1 MIFLVIKILELIVI
15 IFDKITIFEKSDF
28 FINIKQSLKKLIKS
42 GHKHRKRKYKLKD
55 KKHK

>member
-42 GHKHRKRKYKLKD
+42 TVDFFHRGV
-55 KKHK
+55 